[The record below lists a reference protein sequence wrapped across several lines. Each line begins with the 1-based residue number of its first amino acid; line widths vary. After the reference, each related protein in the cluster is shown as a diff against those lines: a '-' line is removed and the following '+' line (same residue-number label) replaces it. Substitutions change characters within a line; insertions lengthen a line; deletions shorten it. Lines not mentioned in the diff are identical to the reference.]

1 MEVSRDIIKQAA
13 DRLWA
18 ADQSL
23 VPCDPIRDLIPAQD
37 ITSAY
42 AIQQLNVDRHVAAG
56 RRISGRKTA

>member
-1 MEVSRDIIKQAA
+1 MEVFRDIIKQAA

-42 AIQQLNVDRHVAAG
+42 AVQHLNVDRQAAAG
-56 RRISGRKTA
+56 RYFRGVD